1 MIWIPN
7 EFPSDQNWFQK
18 LKYLTELEK
27 LWKAKPPRYSVYEQ
41 ICISPILGSINNLS
55 HCQETTRGYSLPKQ
69 YVSHKAAQAQT
80 MLVFGNNDILDLAQK
95 SQISISVAA
104 EIIVRFLFSMKQE
117 ILSAIYWYNIRDSW

>member
-1 MIWIPN
+1 
-7 EFPSDQNWFQK
+7 
-18 LKYLTELEK
+18 
-27 LWKAKPPRYSVYEQ
+27 
-41 ICISPILGSINNLS
+41 
-55 HCQETTRGYSLPKQ
+55 
-69 YVSHKAAQAQT
+69 